1 MSASN
6 SNQDATLLQPDLAKQ
21 YDFAENTCSCSN
33 EVVVISPSRF
43 TVARQKLMTYYE
55 DVLGLIGNTPLVR
68 LNRLNKGLKP
78 LILAKMENLNPGFS
92 VKDRI
97 GISMIQAAER
107 EGKLKPGG
115 TIVEATSGNTGIG
128 LALAAS
134 VKGYKCIFVMT
145 DKASVEKSR
154 YLKALGADV
163 VITPVS
169 AKPGTPDHYVSTA
182 RRIAAETP
190 NSFYPDQ
197 YSHPANPE
205 AHYRTTGP
213 ELWKQTD
220 GKITHFVSGIGT
232 GGTIS
237 GAGKYLKEKNP
248 GIQVIGADP
257 FGSIYKTVKET
268 GQVPETTPY
277 LVEGI
282 GQEVLPGNA
291 HLEYVDLVMNIT
303 DAESFETARQLGRV
317 EGIFCGGST
326 GTNCAAALRLAKD
339 LDDTGI
345 IVFIV
350 CDTGEHYLTKFHSDE
365 WMKEKRLLEPQKI
378 TAGLICETKGA
389 RSPKTLV
396 VVGPDDRVAAALA
409 LMNELGLTQIPVLKD
424 GESVGSLR
432 ENHVLS
438 KVFNDRDLL
447 ESPVSN
453 LMDKGF
459 PTVDVDADVNVVT
472 RKLRA
477 SPAVLIEEYGRITGI
492 ITRHD
497 VLDMTGNDGN

>member
-1 MSASN
+1 MEYQN
-6 SNQDATLLQPDLAKQ
+6 N
-21 YDFAENTCSCSN
+21 
-33 EVVVISPSRF
+33 
-43 TVARQKLMTYYE
+43 
-55 DVLGLIGNTPLVR
+55 VLGLVGHTPLVK

-97 GISMIQAAER
+97 GVSMIDFAER
-107 EGKLKPGG
+107 EGLLKPGG

-128 LALAAS
+128 LAIAAA
-134 VKGYKCIFVMT
+134 VRGYKCIFVMT

-169 AKPGTPDHYVSTA
+169 AKPGTSDHYVSTA

-197 YSHPANPE
+197 YSHPSNPE

-213 ELWKQTD
+213 ELWEQTA

-237 GAGKYLKEKNP
+237 GTGRFLKEKDPN
-248 GIQVIGADP
+248 IKIIGADP
-257 FGSIYKTVKET
+257 VGSIYKTYKET
-268 GQVPETTPY
+268 GKIPETTPY

-282 GQEVLPGNA
+282 GQEVLPANA
-291 HLEYVDLVMNIT
+291 HMQYVDEVLNVT
-303 DAESFETARQLGRV
+303 DRESFETARQLSRT

-326 GTNCAAALRLAKD
+326 GTNCAAALRVARD
-339 LDDTGI
+339 LDENAV
-345 IVFIV
+345 IVFVV
-350 CDTGEHYLTKFHSDE
+350 CDTGEHYLSKFHSDE
-365 WMKEKRLLEPQKI
+365 WLKEKRLLDPHRM
-378 TAGLICETKGA
+378 TAGLISETKGA
-389 RSPKTLV
+389 RAPQTLV
-396 VVGPDDRVAAALA
+396 SVTPNERVAAALA
-409 LMNELGLTQIPVLKD
+409 KMNDLGLTQIPVIED

-432 ENHVLS
+432 ENHLLAKVLT
-438 KVFNDRDLL
+438 DRELL
-447 ESPVSN
+447 EAPVSKI
-453 LMDKGF
+453 MDKSF
-459 PTVDVDADVNVVT
+459 PAVDVDADINVVT
-472 RKLRA
+472 RKLR
-477 SPAVLIEEYGRITGI
+477 SHPAVLIEEYGRITGI

-497 VLDMTGNDGN
+497 VLDTTGNDED

>member
-1 MSASN
+1 MN
-6 SNQDATLLQPDLAKQ
+6 Y
-21 YDFAENTCSCSN
+21 YD
-33 EVVVISPSRF
+33 
-43 TVARQKLMTYYE
+43 
-55 DVLGLIGNTPLVR
+55 DVLGLIGHTPLVK

-107 EGKLKPGG
+107 EGKLKLGG

-128 LALAAS
+128 LEIAAS
-134 VKGYKCIFVMT
+134 VRGYKCIFVMT

-169 AKPGTPDHYVSTA
+169 AKHGTPDHYVATA
-182 RRIAAETP
+182 QRIAAETP

-213 ELWKQTD
+213 EIWEQTE
-220 GKITHFVSGIGT
+220 GKITHFVAGLGT

-237 GAGKYLKEKNP
+237 GTGRFLKEKNP
-248 GIQVIGADP
+248 EIRIIGADP
-257 FGSIYKTVKET
+257 YGSVFKTYKET
-268 GQVPETTPY
+268 GKLVEATPY

-282 GQEVLPGNA
+282 GQEVIPPNV
-291 HLEYVDLVMNIT
+291 HIKYVDDVINVT
-303 DAESFETARQLGRV
+303 DRESFETARQLGRV

-326 GTNCAAALRLAKD
+326 GTNLAVALRIARD
-339 LDDTGI
+339 AESDAV

-378 TAGLICETKGA
+378 SAGLISGTKGTHA
-389 RSPKTLV
+389 PPALLWAE
-396 VVGPDDRVAAALA
+396 PADRVADALA
-409 LMNELGLTQIPVLKD
+409 KMDEAGITQLPVLEE
-424 GESVGSLR
+424 GRPVGSLR
-432 ENHVLS
+432 ENHLLT
-438 KVFNDRDLL
+438 KVVRNHDLL
-447 ESPVSN
+447 ESKV
-453 LMDKGF
+453 G
-459 PTVDVDADVNVVT
+459 
-472 RKLRA
+472 
-477 SPAVLIEEYGRITGI
+477 
-492 ITRHD
+492 
-497 VLDMTGNDGN
+497 

>member
-1 MSASN
+1 MN
-6 SNQDATLLQPDLAKQ
+6 YHDN
-21 YDFAENTCSCSN
+21 
-33 EVVVISPSRF
+33 
-43 TVARQKLMTYYE
+43 
-55 DVLGLIGNTPLVR
+55 VLGLIGHTPLVK
-68 LNRLNKGLKP
+68 LNRLTQGIKATV
-78 LILAKMENLNPGFS
+78 LAKMENLNPGFS

-97 GISMIQAAER
+97 GIAMIEAAES
-107 EGKLKPGG
+107 EGTLKPGG

-128 LALAAS
+128 LALAAA

-182 RRIAAETP
+182 KRIASETP

-213 ELWKQTD
+213 ELWEATE
-220 GKITHFVSGIGT
+220 GKITHLVAGLGT

-237 GAGKYLKEKNP
+237 GTGRYLKEKNP
-248 GIQVIGADP
+248 AIRIIGADP
-257 FGSIYKTVKET
+257 YGSVFKTFKET
-268 GQVPETTPY
+268 GKLVEATPY

-282 GQEVLPGNA
+282 GQEVIPPNV
-291 HLEYVDLVMNIT
+291 HIKYVDEVINVT
-303 DAESFETARQLGRV
+303 DRDSFEMARLLGRQ

-326 GTNCAAALRLAKD
+326 GTNLAAALRVAKD
-339 LDDTGI
+339 LDESAVV
-345 IVFIV
+345 VFIV

-378 TAGLICETKGA
+378 TAGLISQTKPA
-389 RSPKTLV
+389 HAPRSLIWVSPT
-396 VVGPDDRVAAALA
+396 DRLSEALA
-409 LMNELGLTQIPVLKD
+409 KMDELGLTQIPVLEE
-424 GESVGSLR
+424 GRSVGSLR
-432 ENHVLS
+432 ENRVLA
-438 KVFNDRDLL
+438 KVVRNRQLL
-447 ESPVSN
+447 DSAVSEV
-453 LMDKGF
+453 MEATF
-459 PTVDVDADVNVVT
+459 PSVDVDASSNEVT
-472 RKLRA
+472 KRLQTSA
-477 SPAVLIEEYGRITGI
+477 AVLVEEYGRITGI

-497 VLDMTGNDGN
+497 VLDLMLHSG